1 MDCPICYD
9 AIGVQTGIVTTSC
22 GHSFHFSCLSKWYMQ
37 HDRGTC
43 PSCRKEVLPIED
55 LPIEQVPQVEPEEVL
70 DEVDIEMR
78 GADLDILL
86 RLNGGF
92 GLLYVNQTHMLQFTR
107 SSLDATLVANHAYEM
122 SEDQWTQLSNLGIE
136 RFIAIHTQEQEE
148 PDDDPPL
155 TSPYATRVSWLKYDG
170 TWTETITNPEEV
182 SPVSIRLDE
191 NWTEDDVTS
200 RAAIKIQAL
209 WRGYISRLWPDG
221 YWPF

>member
-22 GHSFHFSCLSKWYMQ
+22 GHSFHFSCLSKWYLQ
-37 HDRGTC
+37 QDTGTC

-55 LPIEQVPQVEPEEVL
+55 LPIEQLPQVEPEEVL
-70 DEVDIEMR
+70 DEFGIEMR
-78 GADLDILL
+78 SADLNILL

-92 GLLYVNQTHMLQFTR
+92 GLLYGNQTHMLQFTR
-107 SSLDATLVANHAYEM
+107 SSLNTALIANHADEM
-122 SEDQWTQLSNLGIE
+122 SEDQWTQLSDLGID
-136 RFIAIHTQEQEE
+136 RFLAIHTQEPEE

-191 NWTEDDVTS
+191 NWTEGDVAS

-209 WRGYISRLWPDG
+209 WRGYRGVLN
-221 YWPF
+221 

>member
-1 MDCPICYD
+1 
-9 AIGVQTGIVTTSC
+9 
-22 GHSFHFSCLSKWYMQ
+22 
-37 HDRGTC
+37 
-43 PSCRKEVLPIED
+43 
-55 LPIEQVPQVEPEEVL
+55 
-70 DEVDIEMR
+70 MR